1 MLFLHGYDASKET
14 FAYQFNY
21 FSNYFKVYAPDLPG
35 FKTLTSSPYDLADY
49 AKCVENFI
57 DETGQEKFFVVA
69 HSFGARIVLKM
80 GDSRFTKI
88 VFTGAAGLKP
98 RRKPT
103 YYFKKW
109 GYRSIKR
116 LFGEVSAEKF
126 GKKFFNNGITEMPEV
141 KRISF
146 IKIVNETLDDRLRL
160 IKVPTLIVWGKNDK
174 ETPLYMAKRFTSGIR
189 DSELVVLNG
198 GHFAFIDEYA
208 SFNVIVKE
216 FLSR

>member
-14 FAYQFNY
+14 FAYQLNY
-21 FSNYFKVYAPDLPG
+21 FSNYYKVYAPDLPG
-35 FKTLTSSPYDLADY
+35 FKTLTARPYDLADY
-49 AKCVENFI
+49 AKCVEDFM
-57 DETGQEKFFVVA
+57 DETGEDKFFVVA

-80 GDSRFTKI
+80 ASSRFSKI

-98 RRKPT
+98 RRKPA

-116 LFGEVSAEKF
+116 LFGGESAKKF
-126 GKKFFNNGITEMPEV
+126 GKKFFNSGITEMPEV

-160 IKVPTLIVWGKNDK
+160 ITVPTLIAWGRKDK
-174 ETPLYMAKRFTSGIR
+174 ETPLYMAKRFQSGIKG
-189 DSELVVLNG
+189 SQLVLLNG